1 MVEKKKKPVT
11 LNFDEKREF
20 GGLEAEIGRL
30 QKSKASIEN
39 QFLNVEIPTDEIA
52 AKSQELEAIIK
63 KLEQKEER
71 WLELSMKLEG

>member
-1 MVEKKKKPVT
+1 MVEKKKKPVA

-20 GGLEAEIGRL
+20 GGLEAEIERL
-30 QKSKASIEN
+30 QKNKASIET

-52 AKSQELEAIIK
+52 AKSQELQAIIK